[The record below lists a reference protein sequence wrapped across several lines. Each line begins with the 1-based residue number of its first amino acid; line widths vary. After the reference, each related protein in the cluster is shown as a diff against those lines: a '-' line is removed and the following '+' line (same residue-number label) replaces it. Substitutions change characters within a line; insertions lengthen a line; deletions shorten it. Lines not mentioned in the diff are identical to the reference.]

1 MGITYS
7 PSEPLINL
15 LEHGVDS
22 HTHSINSRP
31 ARGRSIIPKLNF
43 FFYKKSINE
52 LKSFNYKK
60 IDFLT

>member
-43 FFYKKSINE
+43 FFFTKKVLMS
-52 LKSFNYKK
+52 
-60 IDFLT
+60 